1 MPAPPN
7 PGNYVANE
15 PNIATIISYVSL
27 IFPYDIFI
35 ECLILLSIPLPLIS
49 MKYLTEAARV
59 FNTLRAS
66 VRYIRTLISPKKQQ
80 FTVALPTP

>member
-15 PNIATIISYVSL
+15 PNIATIISYVLLL
-27 IFPYDIFI
+27 IFPYDIFFV
-35 ECLILLSIPLPLIS
+35 CLILLSIPLPLIS

-59 FNTLRAS
+59 FNT
-66 VRYIRTLISPKKQQ
+66 
-80 FTVALPTP
+80 